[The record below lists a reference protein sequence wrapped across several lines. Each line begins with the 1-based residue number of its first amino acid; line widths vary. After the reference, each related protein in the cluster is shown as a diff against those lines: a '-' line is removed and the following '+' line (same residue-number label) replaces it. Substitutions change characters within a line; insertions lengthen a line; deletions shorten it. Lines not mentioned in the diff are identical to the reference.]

1 VCSCMCVMQVFFNP
15 DALSIIHMQSQSA
28 TGDEGEETCH
38 SVTSDNV
45 SQVSQ
50 VSLLNISSS
59 FFMSAQVNC
68 TLLVAYVHSMHVQK
82 CKKIVKLMRCCVLQ
96 VKKHMFRVN

>member
-1 VCSCMCVMQVFFNP
+1 MFVQCYREEKQSVCWWHEAVYSGMCVMQVFFNP

-28 TGDEGEETCH
+28 TGGEETCH
-38 SVTSDNV
+38 SVTNDNV

-59 FFMSAQVNC
+59 FFLSAQVNR
-68 TLLVAYVHSMHVQK
+68 TLPVRL
-82 CKKIVKLMRCCVLQ
+82 
-96 VKKHMFRVN
+96 